1 MTPRT
6 LGRTD
11 LRISPLVLGG
21 NVFGWTADE
30 PTSFR
35 ILDAMLD
42 HGLNAIDTADVY
54 SVWVEGHDGGESETV
69 IGNWLAQRG
78 DDVRDRVTLIT
89 KVGYRDGLSRDQ
101 VLDGAERSLRRLQ
114 TDRIDLYFSHKP
126 DPDTPIDETLEAH
139 QRLVEQGKVRWV
151 GASNY
156 DAAQLEEALEAGREE
171 SRASYTV
178 LQPEYNLYS
187 RPGYES
193 GLEPLVERENLGVI
207 PYFGLCRG
215 FLTGKYR
222 TETDAS
228 KSARGRTVVDS
239 YLNDRG
245 RRILAALDEAAAA
258 HDATPA
264 QIALAWLMARPSVT
278 APIVSVTSVE
288 QLAEIAGACKLSLD
302 AEAIERLDAAS
313 S

>member
-1 MTPRT
+1 MKLRT

-11 LRISPLVLGG
+11 LQISPLVLGG

-54 SVWVEGHDGGESETV
+54 SIWVEGHDGGESETV

-78 DDVRDRVTLIT
+78 GGVRDRVTLIT
-89 KVGYRDGLSRDQ
+89 KVGYRDGLSREQ
-101 VLDGAERSLRRLQ
+101 ILTGAERSLRRLR
-114 TDRIDLYFSHKP
+114 TDRIDLYFSHKR
-126 DPDTPIDETLEAH
+126 DPDTPIEETLEAH

-156 DAAQLEEALEAGREE
+156 DAAQLEEALEAGRAE

-178 LQPEYNLYS
+178 LQPEYNLYA

-193 GLEPLVERENLGVI
+193 GLEPLVEREDLGVI
-207 PYFGLCRG
+207 PYFGLSRG

-228 KSARGRTVVDS
+228 KSARGRSST
-239 YLNDRG
+239 
-245 RRILAALDEAAAA
+245 
-258 HDATPA
+258 AT
-264 QIALAWLMARPSVT
+264 
-278 APIVSVTSVE
+278 
-288 QLAEIAGACKLSLD
+288 
-302 AEAIERLDAAS
+302 
-313 S
+313 